1 MFQFARLSL
10 SLPCS
15 KVVNTNY
22 GKGVSPFG
30 NLRIIGCS
38 APTRSLSQPATS
50 FIVVYYQGIHHILLT
65 VYDTWL
71 FHFICHSFWICIAWA
86 SNTLLLSCVI
96 YLLVLCN
103 RTFFL
108 SLYMNCQSSEL
119 PIIKTNQP
127 TDKKSLHYSLFSRM
141 ILLSRGSASGG
152 SWGLAWFADQA
163 TDTQWIPM

>member
-71 FHFICHSFWICIAWA
+71 FHFICHSFGYALHELVIHNYYLHAWSTFILVHSTCMDCCHTWIAMEPSFFRYIKLEK
-86 SNTLLLSCVI
+86 SISF
-96 YLLVLCN
+96 N
-103 RTFFL
+103 RK
-108 SLYMNCQSSEL
+108 N
-119 PIIKTNQP
+119 
-127 TDKKSLHYSLFSRM
+127 KSTHRQKIVRNYSLFSRM
-141 ILLSRGSASGG
+141 ILLSRGSG
-152 SWGLAWFADQA
+152 
-163 TDTQWIPM
+163 